1 MREVRRKQPNRRRA
15 SIAVIVLPSRKCANI
30 ALHCDWL
37 DSWLGLMFV
46 IFLLVLKVLCALV
59 GSRTPDVGVFVDTL
73 SGDNI
78 FSDLSIIVG
87 YPRAVGGGGLMFLL
101 NHLH

>member
-1 MREVRRKQPNRRRA
+1 
-15 SIAVIVLPSRKCANI
+15 
-30 ALHCDWL
+30 
-37 DSWLGLMFV
+37 MFV

-59 GSRTPDVGVFVDTL
+59 GSRTPNVAVFVDTL

-87 YPRAVGGGGLMFLL
+87 YPRADITHMRQVMSFVK
-101 NHLH
+101 

>member
-1 MREVRRKQPNRRRA
+1 
-15 SIAVIVLPSRKCANI
+15 
-30 ALHCDWL
+30 
-37 DSWLGLMFV
+37 MFV

-87 YPRAVGGGGLMFLL
+87 YPRAVARFWQALAYLGGLPPFALVGYVRQSLTDFSLL
-101 NHLH
+101 LAFGG

>member
-1 MREVRRKQPNRRRA
+1 
-15 SIAVIVLPSRKCANI
+15 
-30 ALHCDWL
+30 LHKYPYL
-37 DSWLGLMFV
+37 F
-46 IFLLVLKVLCALV
+46 FLVVVCALV

-87 YPRAVGGGGLMFLL
+87 YPRAFYGYKWGFQQVLRAFSTYSAFFTTNLKTTIAQIFE
-101 NHLH
+101 